1 MRRVSSLS
9 SDDLI
14 LEDLETEGER
24 QLKTL
29 LHNQLDTTVSF
40 EQCVSKRRCFA
51 PATVYKPFGAEAA
64 GTLTLSQFQILQQ
77 NDKET
82 ASFRELGLTDSEILL
97 WKQQGSVTK
106 GSGFGA
112 APEAVQERLK
122 AIEEKILERQRIL
135 ALPQRFAG
143 SKQLNRREMEIENA
157 LFQGT
162 DRHSFLRSL
171 YYQDEVQ
178 KAAEKDDDPRNLL
191 DTTYKEIFEKPPNEE
206 PGSLESNVAKSGPT
220 VPDSSVACCGTVSD
234 TATLNPPHG
243 QEEQTVPDGISLP
256 ERKTESVPHGS
267 IVGPVTVTETVEFI
281 TEAEIQNNRLSE
293 DEIRKIPKFSS
304 YSCRDPSKVLYLK
317 NLHPR
322 TTVRE
327 LISLFARFQQADEPQ
342 IQFRL
347 LTGRMRGQ
355 AFITFPSA
363 EVAQKALLLVNGY
376 ILRGKPVVIE
386 FGKNKAESSVHQPC
400 SSTLST
406 MGTEGSTSVQS

>member
-40 EQCVSKRRCFA
+40 EQCMSKRRCFA

-64 GTLTLSQFQILQQ
+64 GTLSLSQFQILQE

-82 ASFRELGLTDSEILL
+82 ASFRELGLTDSEIVL
-97 WKQQGSVTK
+97 WKQRGSVTK

-122 AIEEKILERQRIL
+122 AIEKKISERQRIL

-171 YYQDEVQ
+171 YYQDEVK
-178 KAAEKDDDPRNLL
+178 KAAEKDVDPRYLL
-191 DTTYKEIFEKPPNEE
+191 DTTYKEIFEKLPAEE
-206 PGSLESNVAKSGPT
+206 PESLKSSFTASGPT
-220 VPDSSVACCGTVSD
+220 LPDTSEACYG
-234 TATLNPPHG
+234 
-243 QEEQTVPDGISLP
+243 
-256 ERKTESVPHGS
+256 R
-267 IVGPVTVTETVEFI
+267 
-281 TEAEIQNNRLSE
+281 
-293 DEIRKIPKFSS
+293 
-304 YSCRDPSKVLYLK
+304 VLYLK

-322 TTVRE
+322 TTVKE
-327 LISLFARFQQADEPQ
+327 LISLFARFQQADGPQ

-363 EVAQKALLLVNGY
+363 EVAQKALLLVNGFC
-376 ILRGKPVVIE
+376 LRGKPVVIE

-400 SSTLST
+400 SSALST
-406 MGTEGSTSVQS
+406 MGITEESTNVQS

>member
-40 EQCVSKRRCFA
+40 EQCMSKRRCFA

-64 GTLTLSQFQILQQ
+64 GTLSLSQFQILQE

-82 ASFRELGLTDSEILL
+82 ASFRELGLTDSEIVL
-97 WKQQGSVTK
+97 WKQRGSVTK

-122 AIEEKILERQRIL
+122 AIEKKISERQRIL

-171 YYQDEVQ
+171 YYQDEVK
-178 KAAEKDDDPRNLL
+178 KAAEKDVDPRYLL
-191 DTTYKEIFEKPPNEE
+191 DTTYKEIFEKLPAEE
-206 PGSLESNVAKSGPT
+206 PESLKSSFTASGPT
-220 VPDSSVACCGTVSD
+220 LPDTSEACYGRVSD
-234 TATLNPPHG
+234 TATLNTPHG
-243 QEEQTVPDGISLP
+243 QEEQMAFDGIGLS
-256 ERKTESVPHGS
+256 ERKTESLPHGGV
-267 IVGPVTVTETVEFI
+267 IGPMKITESVEFL
-281 TEAEIQNNRLSE
+281 TEAEIQKNRLSE
-293 DEIRKIPKFSS
+293 HEIQKIPKFSS
-304 YSCRDPSKVLYLK
+304 YSCGEPSKVLTVGGSRAPCEVEESQGK
-317 NLHPR
+317 NL
-322 TTVRE
+322 E
-327 LISLFARFQQADEPQ
+327 WINSAD
-342 IQFRL
+342 
-347 LTGRMRGQ
+347 
-355 AFITFPSA
+355 
-363 EVAQKALLLVNGY
+363 
-376 ILRGKPVVIE
+376 
-386 FGKNKAESSVHQPC
+386 
-400 SSTLST
+400 
-406 MGTEGSTSVQS
+406 GSWPLGENPHV

>member
-40 EQCVSKRRCFA
+40 EQCMSKRRCFA

-64 GTLTLSQFQILQQ
+64 GTLSLSQFQILQE

-82 ASFRELGLTDSEILL
+82 ASFRELGLTDSEIVL
-97 WKQQGSVTK
+97 WKQRGSVTK

-122 AIEEKILERQRIL
+122 AIEKKISERQRIL

-171 YYQDEVQ
+171 YYQDEVK
-178 KAAEKDDDPRNLL
+178 KAAEKDVDPRYLL
-191 DTTYKEIFEKPPNEE
+191 DTTYKEIFEKLPAEE
-206 PGSLESNVAKSGPT
+206 PESLKSSFTASGPT
-220 VPDSSVACCGTVSD
+220 LPDTSEACYGRVSD
-234 TATLNPPHG
+234 TATLNTPHG
-243 QEEQTVPDGISLP
+243 QEEQMAFDGIGLS
-256 ERKTESVPHGS
+256 ERKTESLPHGGV
-267 IVGPVTVTETVEFI
+267 IGPMKITESVEFL
-281 TEAEIQNNRLSE
+281 TEAEIQKNRLSE
-293 DEIRKIPKFSS
+293 HEIQKIPKFSS
-304 YSCRDPSKVLYLK
+304 YSCGEPSK
-317 NLHPR
+317 
-322 TTVRE
+322 
-327 LISLFARFQQADEPQ
+327 QADGPQ

-363 EVAQKALLLVNGY
+363 EVAQKALLLVNGFC
-376 ILRGKPVVIE
+376 LRGKPVVIE

-400 SSTLST
+400 SSALST
-406 MGTEGSTSVQS
+406 MGITEESTNVQS